1 MEIEV
6 YSDVI
11 CPWCLAGKRRLEKAL
26 AATGLAGEAS
36 VTWRPFELNPGMPIE
51 GMERKKYRTAKFGNL
66 EISQSMDARLIA
78 VGREEGIPFAF
89 DRIERTPNTF
99 EAHRLLWFAQQEGLQ
114 SLLMEALFRGYF
126 LEGQNVGDRSVLTA
140 IAAGVGLD
148 AGKFLGGSGGT
159 EEVRQ
164 EEQRARELG
173 INAVPHF
180 ILNRRWQLSG
190 AQPPDVMADALR
202 QAVATAAV

>member
-1 MEIEV
+1 MEIEI

-11 CPWCLAGKRRLEKAL
+11 CPWCLVGKRRLEKAL
-26 AATGLAGEAS
+26 AATGLAREAS
-36 VTWRPFELNPGMPIE
+36 VTWRPFELNPGMPPE
-51 GMERKKYRTAKFGNL
+51 GVERRKYRVAKFGSI

-99 EAHRLLWFAQQEGLQ
+99 DAHRLLWFAQREGLQ
-114 SLLMEALFRGYF
+114 APLMEALFRGYF
-126 LEGQNVGDRSVLTA
+126 LEGQNIGDRAVLAT

-148 AGKFLGGSGGT
+148 GGRLLDGSGGT
-159 EEVRQ
+159 KEVRQ

-180 ILNRRWQLSG
+180 I
-190 AQPPDVMADALR
+190 
-202 QAVATAAV
+202 

>member
-1 MEIEV
+1 MEIEI

-11 CPWCLAGKRRLEKAL
+11 CPWCLVGKRRLEKAL
-26 AATGLAGEAS
+26 AATGLAREAR
-36 VTWRPFELNPGMPIE
+36 VTWRPFELNPGMPPE
-51 GMERKKYRTAKFGNL
+51 GVERKKYRAAKFGSI

-78 VGREEGIPFAF
+78 VGREDGIPFAF

-99 EAHRLLWFAQQEGLQ
+99 DAHRLLWFAQQEGLQ
-114 SLLMEALFRGYF
+114 SPLMEALFRGYF
-126 LEGQNVGDRSVLTA
+126 LEGQNIGDRSVLAA
-140 IAAGVGLD
+140 IASGVGLE
-148 AGKFLGGSGGT
+148 AGEFLGGSRGT
-159 EEVRQ
+159 EEVRE

-180 ILNRRWQLSG
+180 FLNQRWQLSG

-202 QAVATAAV
+202 QAMAAAAV

>member
-1 MEIEV
+1 MEIEI

-11 CPWCLAGKRRLEKAL
+11 CPWCLVGKRRLEKAL
-26 AATGLAGEAS
+26 AATGLASEAS
-36 VTWRPFELNPGMPIE
+36 VTWRPFELNPGIPAE
-51 GMERKKYRTAKFGNL
+51 GMERKKYRAAKFGSI

-99 EAHRLLWFAQQEGLQ
+99 EAHRLLWFARQEGVQ
-114 SLLMEALFRGYF
+114 VPLMEALFRGYF
-126 LEGQNVGDRSVLTA
+126 LEGQNVGDRSVLAA

-148 AGKFLGGSGGT
+148 AGEFLGGGGGA
-159 EEVRQ
+159 EEVR
-164 EEQRARELG
+164 EEERRAREMG
-173 INAVPHF
+173 ISAVPHF
-180 ILNRRWQLSG
+180 ILNGHWQLSG

-202 QAVATAAV
+202 QAVAAAAV